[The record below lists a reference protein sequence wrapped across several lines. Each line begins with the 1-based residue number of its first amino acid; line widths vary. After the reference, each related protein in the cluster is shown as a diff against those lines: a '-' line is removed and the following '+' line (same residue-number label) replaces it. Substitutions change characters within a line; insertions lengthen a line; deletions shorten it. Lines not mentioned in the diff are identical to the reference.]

1 MTGRL
6 PSDGEI
12 AYWYKIQCKKCK
24 YRAELPSGSIA
35 DGTCNYIR
43 VTGRARRCD
52 MQNCERYEPGDRIRV
67 KVDYDGKI
75 HMAKG
80 KIQKKVKP
88 RKRPPS
94 RCACGEWL
102 DMMIAHMTVRQ
113 AADALE
119 TSNDHFSTFRMT
131 PGAAMSKRMAEVASK
146 RFGVSVEEIRKMEA
160 GYDTERACPGD

>member
-12 AYWYKIQCKKCK
+12 AYWYRIQCKKCK
-24 YRAELPSGSIA
+24 YRAELPSGSLV

-43 VTGRARRCD
+43 VTGHSRRCD
-52 MQNCERYEPGDRIRV
+52 MQNCKRYEPGNRIRV

-75 HMAKG
+75 HKTE
-80 KIQKKVKP
+80 KRVRTQNKP

-102 DMMIAHMTVRQ
+102 DMMIARMTVKQ

-119 TSNDHFSTFRMT
+119 TSNDHFSMFRMT
-131 PGAAMSKRMAEVASK
+131 PGAVMSKRMAEVASK

-160 GYDTERACPGD
+160 GYDAERTRSGD